1 MTTST
6 LSKAEYHKAWRD
18 ANKEKLIA
26 ISKAYHE
33 ANREIINARKKAY
46 REANLEKEAVRMKT
60 YREANHEKVALISKI
75 YHEANPSIVILSNLA
90 RKYKISRP
98 IARALIPQEL
108 LEVKLLELQL
118 HRLINAR
125 AEAS

>member
-46 REANLEKEAVRMKT
+46 REANL
-60 YREANHEKVALISKI
+60 EKVALISKI